1 MRNFHV
7 QRLFQAA
14 TEATQY
20 IAANNNTQYWRHII
34 HLVRTRLKWNEQ
46 TVSVVWYRRNR
57 NSKYKEKIIYSISKK
72 MQTNK

>member
-20 IAANNNTQYWRHII
+20 IAAKII
-34 HLVRTRLKWNEQ
+34 HNTDA
-46 TVSVVWYRRNR
+46 
-57 NSKYKEKIIYSISKK
+57 I
-72 MQTNK
+72 